1 MDEEIGIRSRVEVD
15 VGTAKLGIVESITIE
30 SGTAEFVTAK
40 SGTAKVGLS
49 CGWELGKR
57 TMGSS
62 VMVGR
67 EVRSGWVEV
76 VGGV

>member
-49 CGWELGKR
+49 CG
-57 TMGSS
+57 
-62 VMVGR
+62 
-67 EVRSGWVEV
+67 
-76 VGGV
+76 